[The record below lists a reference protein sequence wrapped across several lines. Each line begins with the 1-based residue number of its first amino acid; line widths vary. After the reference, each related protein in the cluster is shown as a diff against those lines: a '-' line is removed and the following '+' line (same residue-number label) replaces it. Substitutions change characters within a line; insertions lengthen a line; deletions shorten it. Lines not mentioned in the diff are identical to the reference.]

1 MKLGI
6 ALSGGGIRGVAHA
19 GANGNTMAVI
29 SANSID
35 VTQVRIAN
43 LVREIEL
50 KIDKCPV
57 CKIKDNNI
65 VIE

>member
-1 MKLGI
+1 
-6 ALSGGGIRGVAHA
+6 
-19 GANGNTMAVI
+19 MAVI

-43 LVREIEL
+43 LVKEIET
-50 KIDKCPV
+50 KIEKCPI

>member
-1 MKLGI
+1 
-6 ALSGGGIRGVAHA
+6 
-19 GANGNTMAVI
+19 MAVI

-65 VIE
+65 VIEYKSC